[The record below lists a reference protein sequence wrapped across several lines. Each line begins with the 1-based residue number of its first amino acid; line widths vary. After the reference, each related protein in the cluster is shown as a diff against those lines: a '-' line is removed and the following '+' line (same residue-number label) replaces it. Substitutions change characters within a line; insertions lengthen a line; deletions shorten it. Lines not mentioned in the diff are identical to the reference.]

1 MTDNKKQLIKD
12 ILVSILENTTQ
23 TTTLE
28 IKQHLRR
35 LYPSEKWYQDD
46 ISDVVDEIYTNNTV
60 EGLQYKDNG
69 THRIYSIGKSA
80 INVFF
85 TNKTALAKYVLHALK
100 TVNGLIT
107 IEVSKSGIIEEKKYK
122 LANYVNPIDIFG
134 YIAVINEKGENRKLD
149 PRKLVSLKLGN
160 TKYLLS

>member
-12 ILVSILENTTQ
+12 TLVSILTNNKEA
-23 TTTLE
+23 TTLE
-28 IKQHLRR
+28 VKQLLRH

-46 ISDVVDEIYTNNTV
+46 ISDVVDEIYTSNTV

-69 THRIYSIGKSA
+69 TYRIYSISKSP
-80 INVFF
+80 INAAFV
-85 TNKTALAKYVLHALK
+85 NKTDLAEYVLQALK

-107 IEVSKSGIIEEKKYK
+107 IEVSKNGAIEERKYK

-149 PRKLVSLKLGN
+149 PRKLVSLKVGN
-160 TKYLLS
+160 TKYLIS